1 MITANNMT
9 NTQIAADFVNER
21 LQNLNAIDKVRILSS
36 VYLVEIVHDMQHLI
50 ANHRHY
56 RK

>member
-9 NTQIAADFVNER
+9 NTQTAADFVNER